1 MQATTA
7 TNAAA
12 APAAICES
20 LMDAPAALGV
30 TADEI
35 TEEML
40 ETCEFTTEETELA
53 PDETAE
59 VMELATELAP
69 VDCKTDVV
77 LPAVVA
83 GAAVVEG
90 ADPLDAGLEAGP
102 PFRQSLP
109 PG

>member
-1 MQATTA
+1 MQARTA

-12 APAAICES
+12 APAAICET
-20 LMDAPAALGV
+20 LMDAPAAFGV

-40 ETCEFTTEETELA
+40 ETCEFSTEEMELA

-59 VMELATELAP
+59 VMELAAELAP
-69 VDCKTDVV
+69 DATDE
-77 LPAVVA
+77 VA
-83 GAAVVEG
+83 LATVEDAPPVVEG
-90 ADPLDAGLEAGP
+90 AEALDAGLEAGP